1 MKTQEQ
7 HFLFRERY
15 YYDFNQCTPSK
26 GWAQFDSQQDASYY
40 GTWVNPS
47 TCQILRFAEG
57 DETLETYDDQEEFI
71 QGLSAFCKWN
81 EDAGYR
87 TPKIDCKGLFDIH
100 CFKQWALMIFYI
112 KQTF

>member
-1 MKTQEQ
+1 M
-7 HFLFRERY
+7 
-15 YYDFNQCTPSK
+15 
-26 GWAQFDSQQDASYY
+26 
-40 GTWVNPS
+40 
-47 TCQILRFAEG
+47 
-57 DETLETYDDQEEFI
+57 DETSRSLETYDDQEEFVEGI
-71 QGLSAFCKWN
+71 RAFCKWN